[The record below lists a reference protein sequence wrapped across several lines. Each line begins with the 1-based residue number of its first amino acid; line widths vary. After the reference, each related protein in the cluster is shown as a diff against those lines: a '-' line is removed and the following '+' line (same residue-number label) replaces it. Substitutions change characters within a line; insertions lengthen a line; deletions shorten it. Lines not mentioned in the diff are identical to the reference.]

1 MNFHSNGGAAVFPV
15 VLKIQQSLGQCI
27 QVREVVRGE
36 NLALHDGD
44 VDLDLI
50 QPTGMDGR
58 VHENQRRVAILQ
70 ASGEIRASAPDCV
83 PGKTVGGCP
92 LPDAVVP

>member
-1 MNFHSNGGAAVFPV
+1 
-15 VLKIQQSLGQCI
+15 
-27 QVREVVRGE
+27 
-36 NLALHDGD
+36 
-44 VDLDLI
+44 
-50 QPTGMDGR
+50 MDGR